1 MDLNEVGAKAKK
13 FLDDRIAQLTSLDAT
28 AILEIAENP
37 IYHDKFTEFIET
49 CCPELDVD
57 EKYVVDAINKHFS
70 EALGVEAT
78 VGQIFD
84 ESICVEMIMQPFFV
98 EALKEYV
105 GYQK

>member
-1 MDLNEVGAKAKK
+1 MDLNEISVKVKE
-13 FLDDRIAQLTSLDAT
+13 FIDNRITQITSLDAT
-28 AILEIAENP
+28 ALLDIAENP
-37 IYHDKFTEFIET
+37 IYHDKFSEFVET
-49 CCPELDVD
+49 CVPDMD
-57 EKYVVDAINKHFS
+57 TDYVIKRINKHFS
-70 EALGVEAT
+70 EALKVEAT